1 MIAFFDADAL
11 GVDDIIIIIF
21 IVVVVVVVVQ
31 CVREMIF
38 FLCRLFD
45 LRLMR

>member
-21 IVVVVVVVVQ
+21 IVVVVVVVQ